1 MQPVEHTHQLS
12 ILNKVNR
19 HGREGALSTS
29 DSLAMQ
35 QHIEVN
41 EVTMRDDESQEGPS
55 APVGLPSEEAIVTSH
70 PAGDDAPL
78 IMLEG
83 QFNALMA
90 ELTTA
95 QRANREICPGR
106 RSLIQPGARTDVDA
120 AMDPEARTRQEE
132 AILARLHPIEQ
143 AIMATPAR
151 TVAGLG
157 VKARHA
163 AYVMSQC
170 WSESIDKIDW
180 EARAIRLLIEAVCN
194 VAHQPLLPK
203 DVTDQILDLN
213 K

>member
-1 MQPVEHTHQLS
+1 
-12 ILNKVNR
+12 
-19 HGREGALSTS
+19 
-29 DSLAMQ
+29 MQ
-35 QHIEVN
+35 QRIEEN
-41 EVTMRDDESQEGPS
+41 EVTMRDEQAQDGPS
-55 APVGLPSEEAIVTSH
+55 ALVGVSRSEEAILTTH

-78 IMLEG
+78 IILEA

-90 ELTTA
+90 ELTAA
-95 QRANREICPGR
+95 QRANREICPDR
-106 RSLIQPGARTDVDA
+106 RSLVQLGAGPDVDA
-120 AMDPEARTRQEE
+120 AMDPEARIRREE

-194 VAHQPLLPK
+194 VAHQPLLPN
-203 DVTDQILDLN
+203 DVIDQILDLN
-213 K
+213 KQNCQACNRSNE

>member
-12 ILNKVNR
+12 ILNKVKTGADIKVR
-19 HGREGALSTS
+19 ALSTS

-35 QHIEVN
+35 QHTERN
-41 EVTMRDDESQEGPS
+41 EVTMRDDQSQDGPS
-55 APVGLPSEEAIVTSH
+55 ALVGPSPSEEAIVTSH

-78 IMLEG
+78 IMLEV
-83 QFNALMA
+83 QFKALMA

-95 QRANREICPGR
+95 QRADREICPDR
-106 RSLIQPGARTDVDA
+106 RSLVQLGARADVEA
-120 AMDPEARTRQEE
+120 AMDPEARTRREE
-132 AILARLHPIEQ
+132 AILACLHPIEQ

-151 TVAGLG
+151 TVVGLG

-163 AYVMSQC
+163 AYVMSHC

-194 VAHQPLLPK
+194 VAHQPLLSK
-203 DVTDQILDLN
+203 T
-213 K
+213 